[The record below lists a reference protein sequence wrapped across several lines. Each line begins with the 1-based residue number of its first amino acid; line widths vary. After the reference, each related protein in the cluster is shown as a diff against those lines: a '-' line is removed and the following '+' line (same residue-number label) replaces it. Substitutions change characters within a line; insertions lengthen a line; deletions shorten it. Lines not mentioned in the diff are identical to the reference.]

1 MRQRLLGMALWIVS
15 TLVSGLWGGTCFAD
29 PFPPELVRQGQRL
42 YQQFC
47 LYCHGP
53 NMVNAGANAYDLR
66 RFPRDQRE
74 RFDTAVTT
82 GQGRMPGWGD
92 VLTADELHALWAY
105 VSTGGRP

>member
-1 MRQRLLGMALWIVS
+1 MRQPLVVMALWIVS
-15 TLVSGLWGGTCFAD
+15 TLVSGLWVATSCAD
-29 PFPPELVRQGQRL
+29 AFPPDLVQQGQRL

-53 NMVNAGANAYDLR
+53 NMVNTGANAYDLR

-74 RFDTAVTT
+74 RFYTAVTI

-92 VLTADELHALWAY
+92 VLTEVELQALWAY
-105 VSTGGRP
+105 VSTGERP